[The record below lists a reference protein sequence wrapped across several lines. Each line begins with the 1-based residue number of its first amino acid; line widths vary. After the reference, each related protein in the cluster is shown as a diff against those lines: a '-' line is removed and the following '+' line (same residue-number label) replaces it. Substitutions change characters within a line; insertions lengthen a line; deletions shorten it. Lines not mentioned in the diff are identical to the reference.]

1 MVLKGGNKAK
11 GGLYWKKREWEIV
24 TVEGKDGVLPGGG
37 DTEYFRIPG
46 TLFAPVALILGLAF
60 YVFLPLLGFA
70 MVLSLVAKKV
80 RALFAPHAHQ
90 PPSGEHLSD
99 LHPRGR
105 TSGAA
110 HIHTGGG
117 LS

>member
-1 MVLKGGNKAK
+1 MVLKGGSKTK
-11 GGLYWKKREWEIV
+11 GGLYWKKGEWEIV
-24 TVEGKDGVLPGGG
+24 TVEGKNGVLPGTE

-70 MVLSLVAKKV
+70 MVLSVIGKKV
-80 RALFAPHAHQ
+80 RTWFAPPVHQ
-90 PPSGEHLSD
+90 PPSGEYQSD
-99 LHPRGR
+99 LHPRGH

-117 LS
+117 VS

>member
-1 MVLKGGNKAK
+1 MVLNGGSKTK

-24 TVEGKDGVLPGGG
+24 TVEGKDGVLPGGE

-70 MVLSLVAKKV
+70 MVLSLIEKKV
-80 RALFAPHAHQ
+80 WAWFAPPAHQ
-90 PPSGEHLSD
+90 PPSGEHRSD
-99 LHPRGR
+99 LHPHHHASR
-105 TSGAA
+105 AA
-110 HIHTGGG
+110 HIRTGGG
-117 LS
+117 IS

>member
-1 MVLKGGNKAK
+1 MVLKGGSKTK

-24 TVEGKDGVLPGGG
+24 TIEGKDGVLPGAEN
-37 DTEYFRIPG
+37 TEYFCIPG

-70 MVLSLVAKKV
+70 MVMSVIGKKIW
-80 RALFAPHAHQ
+80 ALFAPPAQQ
-90 PPSGEHLSD
+90 PPSGEHRID
-99 LHPRGR
+99 LRPDQN
-105 TSGAA
+105 TSGAT

-117 LS
+117 IS